1 MILLP
6 VLMVLIS
13 AALHG
18 YWNLLVK
25 KASNKVLFS
34 YLYVTGAILT
44 YTPLFVYL
52 LPRARIPWQGWLCIL
67 GTGSVYCLYFLLLAR
82 SYSYGDLSHV
92 YPIARGLAPVL
103 TLVWAFLLLGERPSA
118 VGWSGILM
126 VIISI
131 ALFHPPRGGGFSL
144 SGSLGRL
151 REPASLAAV
160 GTGFCISA
168 YLVIDKVGVS
178 FVDPMIYIYLTFAV
192 CEILLS
198 PYFFKRFGWSAIQ
211 REITSAWRQ
220 ALSVGFLSIFSYL
233 LVLLAMRLA
242 DVSYIISVRSTSILF
257 AVLFGLGVL
266 GERRTALKISASIMM
281 MLGVALIAL
290 S

>member
-6 VLMVLIS
+6 VLLVLTS

-34 YLYVTGAILT
+34 YLYVMGAILT
-44 YTPLFVYL
+44 YTPLFLYL
-52 LPRARIPWQGWLCIL
+52 LPQAKIPWQGWLCAL

-82 SYSYGDLSHV
+82 SYSFGDLSHV

-103 TLVWAFLLLGERPSA
+103 TLAWAFLLLGERPSL

-126 VIISI
+126 VIISMI
-131 ALFHPPRGGGFSL
+131 LFHPAQGGGLSL
-144 SGSLGRL
+144 SGSLSRL
-151 REPASLAAV
+151 REPASLTAI

-178 FVDPMIYIYLTFAV
+178 FVNPMIYIYLTFTI
-192 CEILLS
+192 CELLLS
-198 PYFFKRFGWSAIQ
+198 PYFLRRFGLSGVWKG
-211 REITSAWRQ
+211 ITSSWRQ
-220 ALSVGFLSIFSYL
+220 ALSVGFLCIFSYL
-233 LVLLAMRLA
+233 LVLFSMRLV

-257 AVLFGLGVL
+257 AVFFGLGIL
-266 GERRTALKISASIMM
+266 GERRTTLKISASVMM
-281 MLGVALIAL
+281 MLGVVLIAL